1 MIFGGITL
9 SRLFDKTDIK
19 SMTLANRFVRSATW
33 EGMASEEG
41 ACTPQLVELMCGLA
55 AGRVGL
61 IITGHVYVR
70 PEGQGGAR
78 QLGIFSDAFL
88 PGLRHM
94 TDAVHRLDGRIVL
107 QLAHGGL
114 LSSKKLTGLQP
125 VGPSIVEELSR
136 SQRGSEMTVEEIH
149 ELALA
154 YGRAAARARTAG
166 FDGVQI
172 HAAHGYLLSQFLSP
186 FFNRRGDMYGGTVAG
201 RAKILVDILAEVR
214 KNAGD
219 DYPVIVK
226 LNSRDFIQGGLELEA
241 SLETAL
247 ILQEAGID
255 AVELSGGTL
264 LSGELSPSRR
274 GIGTARDEAYF
285 RDAAEYYKGKLRL
298 PLILVGGIR
307 SFEVADDLVRKGVAD
322 YISMSRPFIREPGL
336 VRRWQE
342 GDRRQA
348 TCVSDNRCFKPALLG
363 TGVYCVTDKDDRE
376 KAA

>member
-1 MIFGGITL
+1 V
-9 SRLFDKTDIK
+9 SRLFEKTGIK
-19 SMTLANRFVRSATW
+19 GMMLANRFVRSATW

-55 AGRVGL
+55 TGGVGL
-61 IITGHVYVR
+61 IITGNTYVR
-70 PEGQGGAR
+70 PEGQAATR
-78 QLGIFSDAFL
+78 QLGISSDAFV

-94 TDAVHRLDGRIVL
+94 TDAVHRLDGKIVL

-125 VGPSIVEELSR
+125 VGPSIVEEVSR

-154 YGRAAARARTAG
+154 YGKAAARARTAG
-166 FDGVQI
+166 FDGVQV

-186 FFNRRGDMYGGTVAG
+186 FFNRRGDTYGGTVSG
-201 RAKILVDILAEVR
+201 RAKILVDILTEIR
-214 KNAGD
+214 KHAGD
-219 DYPVIVK
+219 DYPVLVK

-274 GIGTARDEAYF
+274 GIERARDEAYF
-285 RDAAEYYKGKLRL
+285 RDAAEYYRGKLRL

-307 SFEVADDLVRKGVAD
+307 SFEVADDLVRRGVSD

-336 VRRWQE
+336 VRRWHE

-348 TCVSDNRCFKPALLG
+348 ACVSDNRCFKPALLG

>member
-1 MIFGGITL
+1 MT
-9 SRLFDKTDIK
+9 RLFEKTEIRGMK
-19 SMTLANRFVRSATW
+19 IANRFVRSATW

-41 ACTPQLVELMCGLA
+41 ACTPQLVDLMCGLA
-55 AGRVGL
+55 AGGVGL
-61 IITGHVYVR
+61 IITGHTFVR
-70 PEGQGGAR
+70 SEGKAATR
-78 QLGIFSDAFL
+78 QLGISSDAFL

-94 TDAVHRLDGRIVL
+94 TDAVHPLDGKIVL

-125 VGPSIVEELSR
+125 VGPSIVEEISR
-136 SQRGSEMTVEEIH
+136 SQRASEMTVEDIH
-149 ELALA
+149 ELVSA
-154 YGRAAARARTAG
+154 YGKAAARARAAG
-166 FDGVQI
+166 FEGVQI

-186 FFNRRGDMYGGTVAG
+186 FFNRRQDAYGGNVPR
-201 RAKILVDILAEVR
+201 RAKILVDVQREIR
-214 KNAGD
+214 KTVGD
-219 DYPVIVK
+219 DYPVLVK
-226 LNSRDFIQGGLELEA
+226 LNSRDFIQGGLDLEA

-247 ILQEAGID
+247 ILQDAGID
-255 AVELSGGTL
+255 AIELSGGTL

-274 GIGTARDEAYF
+274 GIETARDEAYF
-285 RDAAEYYKGKLRL
+285 KDAAEAFKAKLKV

-307 SFEVADDLVRKGVAD
+307 SFEVADELVRKGITD

-348 TCVSDNRCFKPALLG
+348 ACVSDNRCFKPALLG
-363 TGVYCVTDKDDRE
+363 DGLYCVTDRDDRE

>member
-1 MIFGGITL
+1 M
-9 SRLFDKTDIK
+9 SRLFEKTEIRG
-19 SMTLANRFVRSATW
+19 MTIANRFVRSATW

-41 ACTPQLVELMCGLA
+41 ACTPQLVDLMCGLA
-55 AGRVGL
+55 AGGVGL
-61 IITGHVYVR
+61 IITGHTFVR
-70 PEGQGGAR
+70 AEGKAATR
-78 QLGIFSDAFL
+78 QLGISSEAFL

-94 TDAVHRLDGRIVL
+94 TDAVHRLDGKIVL

-114 LSSKKLTGLQP
+114 LSSKKLTGIQP
-125 VGPSIVEELSR
+125 VGPSIVEEISR
-136 SQRGSEMTVEEIH
+136 SQRASELTAEDIH
-149 ELALA
+149 ELVGA
-154 YGRAAARARTAG
+154 YGKAGARARAAG

-186 FFNRRGDMYGGTVAG
+186 FFNRRQDAYGGDVPG
-201 RAKILVDILAEVR
+201 RAKVLVEVLQAIR
-214 KNAGD
+214 NATGD
-219 DYPVIVK
+219 DYPVLVK
-226 LNSRDFIQGGLELEA
+226 INSRDFIQGGLDLEA

-247 ILQEAGID
+247 ILQDAGID
-255 AVELSGGTL
+255 AIELSGGTL

-274 GIGTARDEAYF
+274 GIETARDEAYF
-285 RDAAEYYKGKLRL
+285 RDAAEAFKAKVKV

-307 SFEVADDLVRKGVAD
+307 SFEVADELVRKGVAD

-348 TCVSDNRCFKPALLG
+348 ACVSDNRCFKPALLG
-363 TGVYCVTDKDDRE
+363 DGLYCVTDRDDRE

>member
-1 MIFGGITL
+1 M
-9 SRLFDKTDIK
+9 SRLFEKTVIK
-19 SMTLANRFVRSATW
+19 GMTLANRFVRSATW

-55 AGRVGL
+55 AGGVGL
-61 IITGHVYVR
+61 IITGHTYVR
-70 PEGQGGAR
+70 PEGQAATR
-78 QLGIFSDAFL
+78 QLHISSDAFL

-114 LSSKKLTGLQP
+114 LSSKKITGLQP
-125 VGPSIVEELSR
+125 VGPSIVEEVSR
-136 SQRGSEMTVEEIH
+136 SQRGSELTVEEIH
-149 ELALA
+149 ELTLA
-154 YGRAAARARTAG
+154 YGKAAARAHAAG

-186 FFNRRGDMYGGTVAG
+186 FFNRRRDAYGGNVPG
-201 RAKILVDILAEVR
+201 RAKILVDVLAEIR
-214 KNAGD
+214 KNTGD
-219 DYPVIVK
+219 DYPVLVK
-226 LNSRDFIQGGLELEA
+226 LNSRDFIQGGLDLEA
-241 SLETAL
+241 SLETAI
-247 ILQEAGID
+247 ILQGAGID
-255 AVELSGGTL
+255 AIELSGGTL
-264 LSGELSPSRR
+264 LSGDLSPSRR
-274 GIGTARDEAYF
+274 GIETARDEAYF
-285 RDAAEYYKGKLRL
+285 RDGAEYFRGKLRV

-307 SFEVADDLVRKGVAD
+307 SFEVADELVRKGLTD

-348 TCVSDNRCFKPALLG
+348 ACVSDNRCFKPALLG
-363 TGVYCVTDKDDRE
+363 TGVYCVTEKDDGE